1 MSEKV
6 EKELDTS
13 GLSCPMPILRLK
25 QALRT
30 MESGQRIRVVATD
43 PGTQSDFA
51 AFAAQTG
58 HRLLESHTEADK
70 FIYVLEK
77 A

>member
-1 MSEKV
+1 MTEKV
-6 EKELDTS
+6 DKDIDTS
-13 GLSCPMPILRLK
+13 GLTCPMPILRLK
-25 QALRT
+25 QALRS

-43 PGTQSDFA
+43 PSTQSDFV

-58 HRLLESHTEADK
+58 HRLLESQTEADK

>member
-6 EKELDTS
+6 VKELDTS
-13 GLSCPMPILRLK
+13 GLNCPMPILRLK
-25 QALRT
+25 QGLNGI
-30 MESGQRIRVVATD
+30 ESGQQIRVIATD
-43 PGTQSDFA
+43 PGSQLDFA

-58 HRLLESHTEADK
+58 HRLVEARVEDGK
-70 FIYVLEK
+70 YIYVMEK

>member
-1 MSEKV
+1 MNNAV

-13 GLSCPMPILRLK
+13 GLSCPLPILRLK
-25 QALRT
+25 QTLSA
-30 MESGQRIRVVATD
+30 MQSGQRVRVTATD
-43 PGTQSDFA
+43 PGSQSDFA

-58 HRLLESHTEADK
+58 HKLLESKAEGGK
-70 FIYVLEK
+70 FYYVLEK

>member
-1 MSEKV
+1 MSAAV

-13 GLSCPMPILRLK
+13 GLNCPLPILRLK
-25 QALRT
+25 QALRG
-30 MESGQRIRVVATD
+30 MERGQRVRVIATD
-43 PGTQSDFA
+43 PGSQSDFV

-58 HRLLESHTEADK
+58 HRLVEARAEGDK
-70 FIYVLEK
+70 FYYVVEK

>member
-1 MSEKV
+1 MSTRV

-13 GLSCPMPILRLK
+13 GLNCPLPILRLK
-25 QALRT
+25 QALRG
-30 MESGQRIRVVATD
+30 MDSGQRLRMIATD
-43 PGTQSDFA
+43 PGSQSDVA

-58 HRLLESHTEADK
+58 HRLIESHAEGDT
-70 FIYVLEK
+70 FYYLVEK

>member
-1 MSEKV
+1 MSNENV
-6 EKELDTS
+6 IELDTS
-13 GLSCPMPILRLK
+13 GLTCPLPVLRLK

-30 MESGQRIRVVATD
+30 LQSGQCVRVIATD
-43 PGTQSDFA
+43 PDSQSDFA

-58 HRLLESHTEADK
+58 HLLLESRVEAGR
-70 FIYVLEK
+70 FYYLLEK

>member
-1 MSEKV
+1 MTERVDKDI
-6 EKELDTS
+6 DTS
-13 GLSCPMPILRLK
+13 GLTCPMPILRLK
-25 QALRT
+25 QALRS

-43 PGTQSDFA
+43 PGTQSDFV

-58 HRLLESHTEADK
+58 HRLLKSHIEADK

>member
-1 MSEKV
+1 MSTVV

-13 GLSCPMPILRLK
+13 GLSCPLPILRLK
-25 QALRT
+25 QALRG
-30 MESGQRIRVVATD
+30 MEHGQRVRVIATD
-43 PGTQSDFA
+43 PGSQSDVV

-58 HRLLESHTEADK
+58 HRLIESRAEGDK
-70 FIYVLEK
+70 FYYVVEK